1 MPLPLIVFT
10 ASLSKKLIKCCTWS
24 IALYGAETWTFG
36 KQITNTLL
44 FGNVVLEKDGDQ
56 LDQLCEKLS
65 ITRSQRRKEQP
76 AYNKMLEG

>member
-1 MPLPLIVFT
+1 MPMPLIVFT
-10 ASLSKKLIKCCTWS
+10 ASLNKKLIKCTRS
-24 IALYGAETWTFG
+24 IALYGAATWTFG

-44 FGNVVLEKDGDQ
+44 FGNVVLKKDGEDQ

-65 ITRSQRRKEQP
+65 HTHSQRRKEQP